1 MHNRGNFKLVVVVIV
16 FVFVFVVVIV
26 VVIVVVF
33 TFWQTENNLE
43 NQTMHLSGTSP
54 FLRHSLTLRP
64 SSTTHFD
71 FIMQSRT
78 SRASCK
84 YEGVKMVQNMR
95 VVVYKCASGG
105 Q

>member
-1 MHNRGNFKLVVVVIV
+1 MLVVI
-16 FVFVFVVVIV
+16 VIV
-26 VVIVVVF
+26 VVVVVVVVF
-33 TFWQTENNLE
+33 TFGQTENNLE